1 MQSLLKPEDVDLL
14 ADRDLKNNYRALEL
28 ALDYKTEITVELALI
43 ATGLRGSWAASQ
55 PPVNNYKKH
64 NFTRSD
70 AQEMARMRKS
80 GSTYFDIGNKFQC
93 SPSHIYIV
101 LRKYGLFELGKAR
114 DIDG

>member
-1 MQSLLKPEDVDLL
+1 MTSWQ
-14 ADRDLKNNYRALEL
+14 DRDLKNNYRALEL

-80 GSTYFDIGNKFQC
+80 GSTYFDIGNKF
-93 SPSHIYIV
+93 PVFAESHIYSFAKVWIV
-101 LRKYGLFELGKAR
+101 
-114 DIDG
+114 